1 MKILDKMGNLSEI
14 FKEKQL
20 HIVYKAHMQD
30 FGWLPEAADGVT
42 AGKPDSGKRLEAIQ
56 VRLPDAPEGAGIR
69 YCVHVA
75 GKGWLPEVSDG
86 AVGGTTGESRRA
98 EAVKMHL
105 VGCEGYTVFYRVFM
119 HGKGQAGAVTV
130 RSPVLSG
137 KADSWKLSRFIYNE
151 L

>member
-20 HIVYKAHMQD
+20 HVAYKAHMQD
-30 FGWLPEAADGVT
+30 FGWQPEAADGAT
-42 AGKPDSGKRLEAIQ
+42 AGKPESGKRLEAIQ
-56 VRLPDAPEGAGIR
+56 VRLPDAPQGAGIR

-75 GKGWLPEVSDG
+75 GKGWLPEAADG

-119 HGKGQAGAVTV
+119 HGKGW
-130 RSPVLSG
+130 SG
-137 KADSWKLSRFIYNE
+137 WCSNG
-151 L
+151 

>member
-20 HIVYKAHMQD
+20 HVAYKAHMQD
-30 FGWLPEAADGVT
+30 FGWLPEAA
-42 AGKPDSGKRLEAIQ
+42 
-56 VRLPDAPEGAGIR
+56 
-69 YCVHVA
+69 
-75 GKGWLPEVSDG
+75 DG

-119 HGKGQAGAVTV
+119 HGKGWSGWCSNGQVVGTVGESRQLEAVE
-130 RSPVLSG
+130 
-137 KADSWKLSRFIYNE
+137 IYIQ
-151 L
+151 